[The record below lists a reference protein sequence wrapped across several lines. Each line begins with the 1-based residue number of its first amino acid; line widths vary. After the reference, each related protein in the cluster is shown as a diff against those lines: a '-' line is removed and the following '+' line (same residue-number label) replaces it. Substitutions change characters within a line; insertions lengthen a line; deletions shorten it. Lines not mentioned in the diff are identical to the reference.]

1 MAQSISELGV
11 QQTGLHTRKNVP
23 KEFRE
28 FLYTIA
34 KAPTDMTMSNTIQF
48 NL

>member
-11 QQTGLHTRKNVP
+11 QQTGMHNRKNVP

-28 FLYTIA
+28 FLYINA
-34 KAPTDMTMSNTIQF
+34 KTPTDMTMCDSIQY